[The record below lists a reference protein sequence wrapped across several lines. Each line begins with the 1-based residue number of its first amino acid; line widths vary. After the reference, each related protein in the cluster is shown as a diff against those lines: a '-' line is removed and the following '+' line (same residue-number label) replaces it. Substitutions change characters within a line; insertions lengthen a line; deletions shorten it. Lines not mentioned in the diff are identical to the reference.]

1 MPAKQRKST
10 IAASPEVSSALAIY
24 YIFCPI
30 KFHHEKT
37 KMAAWILLAVLVGYL
52 AVVAIVMTA
61 TGSLLNKTAAAAP
74 IEVAKEAFVAA
85 PGSSEGAGTGGG
97 AGSGVGAGAKS
108 GFAGAIAEE
117 AVLVMSE
124 ASLARKRVSE
134 LTSKVTEQ
142 LALVGDLSSRLASEK
157 ATKEELA
164 AGMSEA
170 AKEMDRAA
178 RAAERARTD
187 HTAAVQK
194 VLLAAEEEDKA
205 RAAEIGR
212 SHLTRTELEAMVADT
227 LSRLKANAPEVAE
240 AIAGAK
246 FDIGEKRSQCAD
258 SAAALEQQLKTCT
271 KDLGYALG
279 SLEEDHL
286 HQLQMLHKSMQ
297 EDMRAMEDRLKGVD
311 SSLAETKAA
320 VEKASTA
327 ALAAS
332 AAFID
337 ARSLEKKTK

>member
-1 MPAKQRKST
+1 
-10 IAASPEVSSALAIY
+10 
-24 YIFCPI
+24 
-30 KFHHEKT
+30 
-37 KMAAWILLAVLVGYL
+37 MAAWILLAVLVGYL
-52 AVVAIVMTA
+52 AVVAIAMTA
-61 TGSLLNKTAAAAP
+61 TGSLLNKSASAAP
-74 IEVAKEAFVAA
+74 IEIAKEKEAFVGA
-85 PGSSEGAGTGGG
+85 PELSGMSAGSLPGG
-97 AGSGVGAGAKS
+97 AGNSMGAGAGAS
-108 GFAGAIAEE
+108 FAGAIAEE

-142 LALVGDLSSRLASEK
+142 LALVGDLASRLASEK

-178 RAAERARTD
+178 RAAERARSD
-187 HTAAVQK
+187 HMAAVQR
-194 VLLAAEEEDKA
+194 VLQAAEEEDKA

-246 FDIGEKRSQCAD
+246 FEIGEKRSQCAE

-279 SLEEDHL
+279 SLEEDYL
-286 HQLQMLHKSMQ
+286 NQLQMLHKSMQ

-311 SSLAETKAA
+311 SSLKETKAA

-332 AAFID
+332 SAFIEASGLD
-337 ARSLEKKTK
+337 NRKERQPSAPVTK